1 VLSLDPPVSSGAP
14 LAVAQT
20 DAGHTAVVFEVPTA
34 DGSLKFGLIL
44 VGLIEA

>member
-1 VLSLDPPVSSGAP
+1 VST
-14 LAVAQT
+14 T

-34 DGSLKFGLIL
+34 QGSLKFALVL